1 MDHGLTQMESD
12 SEDGEEGEDEL
23 EMDAAGVGGS
33 CYQIKILRA
42 EGHRQIKSIQCTRL
56 DSRKRVHCL
65 HDDLPLALLHHFKT
79 MGSINDTFELRT
91 EAKIHGTH
99 YRSHPNYRGEG
110 PWYDYVN
117 VDFQLTTLPNSEVFV
132 NDKDTY
138 PAKLVAFYRRLPET
152 TFHVLAHCGDYQEL
166 SSDVYR
172 RRSLLTRSWLYEVKA
187 GNNPLP
193 RYRTLGSVCNNTYVK
208 GHIFAIEENPG
219 FHERYPTEEAR
230 RFIVVSDMRK
240 VWPRIFMKPSIT

>member
-1 MDHGLTQMESD
+1 
-12 SEDGEEGEDEL
+12 
-23 EMDAAGVGGS
+23 
-33 CYQIKILRA
+33 
-42 EGHRQIKSIQCTRL
+42 
-56 DSRKRVHCL
+56 
-65 HDDLPLALLHHFKT
+65 
-79 MGSINDTFELRT
+79 
-91 EAKIHGTH
+91 
-99 YRSHPNYRGEG
+99 
-110 PWYDYVN
+110 VN

-193 RYRTLGSVCNNTYVK
+193 RYRTLGLACNNTYVK

-219 FHERYPTEEAR
+219 FHERYPTEEVR
-230 RFIVVSDMRK
+230 RFIFVSDMRK